1 MSGAETIRIEEYT
14 GIIQSKLVAVW
25 QPPDAIQPWLPSEF
39 LLSQYIT
46 RILIA
51 GRVSPIS
58 TALAADPS
66 WTQIWRSPGGKEWSC
81 LLGILQHM
89 PGPVL
94 IVIAPDM
101 VLNQKLVS
109 NLQAVRTSGTTTVLV
124 LRQPGIP
131 QAGWVG
137 DAPDQVFFPII
148 EAGALTG
155 RHAGL
160 WAAAQEWSGRAVP
173 RGIDIKGLLPQ
184 LAAQGYALTVTDGA
198 WHWYKPSDSA
208 PMTTLSVAQIARQL
222 HIMGTLL
229 EKAAL

>member
-1 MSGAETIRIEEYT
+1 
-14 GIIQSKLVAVW
+14 
-25 QPPDAIQPWLPSEF
+25 
-39 LLSQYIT
+39 
-46 RILIA
+46 
-51 GRVSPIS
+51 
-58 TALAADPS
+58 
-66 WTQIWRSPGGKEWSC
+66 
-81 LLGILQHM
+81 M